1 MHCAKLGQ
9 ASLKVNS
16 GQSSAAGA
24 PSGVAVTAGAAV
36 AEGAAKAKPL
46 KAGLMLG
53 RTDAAGSGVSATLKP
68 VLTVDVPNVRSVQPE
83 SFVAITAVMAAMK
96 AAATMPAI
104 SSRAARD
111 KGRFVTAAQTAAVH
125 AVTGRNAQT
134 GVTGVTVFL
143 AMQSSKI
150 RHWPTRRPW
159 LRPWEAKHL
168 LWLARTG

>member
-53 RTDAAGSGVSATLKP
+53 RTDAAGSGVSAALKP
-68 VLTVDVPNVRSVQPE
+68 VPTVDVPNVRSVQPE
-83 SFVAITAVMAAMK
+83 SFVAITAVMAA
-96 AAATMPAI
+96 ATMPAI

-111 KGRFVTAAQTAAVH
+111 KGRFVKAAQTAAVH